1 MSYLEVTIM
10 LKEIHSHIVNE
21 LQQNAKTDTVFVVA
35 AVLFNL
41 VVLGINWGVANE
53 ASLGHN
59 TGQND
64 FILGL
69 LIFGTVLINIF
80 ATRAL
85 MAGRS
90 SREKLLLG
98 LKQMYEDNDVA
109 KYYDDD
115 LLGTYQAR
123 YTLFTLVLAVLAA
136 VAIVVPLIA
145 RSMN

>member
-1 MSYLEVTIM
+1 M
-10 LKEIHSHIVNE
+10 LKEIHGHIVDE

-41 VVLGINWGVANE
+41 VVLGINWAVANE
-53 ASLGHN
+53 ASRGNN

-69 LIFGTVLINIF
+69 LICGTVLINFF
-80 ATRAL
+80 ALRAL
-85 MAGRS
+85 IAGRS

-98 LKQMYEDNDVA
+98 LKRMYEDNDVS

-115 LLGTYQAR
+115 LLGTYRAR
-123 YTLFTLVLAVLAA
+123 YTLFALVLGVLAA
-136 VAIVVPLIA
+136 IAIMVPLIV
-145 RSMN
+145 RGMN